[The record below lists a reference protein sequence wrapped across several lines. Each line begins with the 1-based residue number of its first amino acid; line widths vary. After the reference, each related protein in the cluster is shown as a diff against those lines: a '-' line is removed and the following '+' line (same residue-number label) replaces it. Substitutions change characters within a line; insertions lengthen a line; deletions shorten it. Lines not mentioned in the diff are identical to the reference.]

1 MLRVFVIPK
10 YKKHVSK
17 GRGAGRQEGE
27 GVVNKTTPIEH
38 EMNKHCQPDSS
49 TNMNESCNRL
59 FMGGCLWHQS
69 AISQEK
75 TCARHQFLCRFRYII
90 L

>member
-27 GVVNKTTPIEH
+27 GDVNKTTPIEH
-38 EMNKHCQPDSS
+38 EMNKTLS
-49 TNMNESCNRL
+49 TGPEYKY
-59 FMGGCLWHQS
+59 
-69 AISQEK
+69 E
-75 TCARHQFLCRFRYII
+75 
-90 L
+90 